1 MLEVFFYTLV
11 GGQDEAMC
19 YAETATSPQSR
30 KFATHLVSINGEM
43 VLNKRRIYERSLA
56 NAWSNEDSIFKLA
69 NALIEEIKAILEEAP
84 GSSAI
89 DVSY

>member
-1 MLEVFFYTLV
+1 
-11 GGQDEAMC
+11 MC

-30 KFATHLVSINGEM
+30 KFANQLININGEE
-43 VLNKRRIYERSLA
+43 VLNKRRIYEKSRA

-69 NALIEEIKAILEEAP
+69 NALLKENDEIQKQGFGI
-84 GSSAI
+84 SAI